1 MSSKICILA
10 AGRGTR
16 LGKTAKLLSKALHPV
31 KGRAAIT
38 WIIEKFPSDAQ
49 FVIAIGYLGDQ
60 VVDYLSLAHPE
71 GNFQYVRIEDFDGPK
86 SGPGKSLEKCKY
98 LLQCPFFFVSCD
110 TLWTDLINVCPS
122 ENWFGVSAQLSSTP
136 EQYCNMK
143 VENGD
148 VTAISDKE
156 ALISPDYKTFIGLC
170 FINDFELF
178 WSHLDVEQLIKG
190 EPQISSGLK
199 ALVKFSPVKAIS
211 FDWMDIGDTEKYSM
225 AVGRYE
231 NFDFSKTG
239 ESLYFVNK
247 KVIKFFSEIEV
258 TQKRVAKAK
267 LSQGAFPTILQQKGQ
282 FYSYEY
288 QAGQTLYEYSS
299 LATFK
304 SLLEF
309 LKTRVWREKKIGA
322 DIFSLA
328 CRKFYM
334 EKTFQRIDA
343 YKLKYPAEEITSI
356 NGKVTPNLE
365 MLLKKIDWELVCDGR
380 PAFFHGDLQFDNI
393 LYDRTAKKFTLL
405 DWRQDFGGH
414 YEFGD
419 IYYDLAKLYGGMV
432 LNYDFVKNGMI
443 QYREE
448 TGNVDFDFAQ
458 RYQHRSYLAHFEK
471 WLSFN
476 NYNVGKVKILVALIY
491 LNMAPLHH
499 YPFDK
504 MLSCLGRSML
514 DSLLEKID
522 IRSDDGSE

>member
-1 MSSKICILA
+1 
-10 AGRGTR
+10 
-16 LGKTAKLLSKALHPV
+16 
-31 KGRAAIT
+31 
-38 WIIEKFPSDAQ
+38 
-49 FVIAIGYLGDQ
+49 
-60 VVDYLSLAHPE
+60 
-71 GNFQYVRIEDFDGPK
+71 
-86 SGPGKSLEKCKY
+86 
-98 LLQCPFFFVSCD
+98 
-110 TLWTDLINVCPS
+110 
-122 ENWFGVSAQLSSTP
+122 
-136 EQYCNMK
+136 
-143 VENGD
+143 
-148 VTAISDKE
+148 
-156 ALISPDYKTFIGLC
+156 
-170 FINDFELF
+170 
-178 WSHLDVEQLIKG
+178 
-190 EPQISSGLK
+190 
-199 ALVKFSPVKAIS
+199 
-211 FDWMDIGDTEKYSM
+211 
-225 AVGRYE
+225 
-231 NFDFSKTG
+231 
-239 ESLYFVNK
+239 
-247 KVIKFFSEIEV
+247 
-258 TQKRVAKAK
+258 
-267 LSQGAFPTILQQKGQ
+267 
-282 FYSYEY
+282 
-288 QAGQTLYEYSS
+288 
-299 LATFK
+299 
-304 SLLEF
+304 
-309 LKTRVWREKKIGA
+309 
-322 DIFSLA
+322 
-328 CRKFYM
+328 
-334 EKTFQRIDA
+334 
-343 YKLKYPAEEITSI
+343 
-356 NGKVTPNLE
+356 